1 MNKEKEVKEFERELK
16 EEFEETLAE
25 RREEYE
31 RSMNEFNFKMKAY
44 KLQKTRKVDHQ
55 QILNYDYLLN

>member
-25 RREEYE
+25 RRDEYE
-31 RSMNEFNFKMKAY
+31 RSMNEFNANMKAY
-44 KLQKTRKVDHQ
+44 KLQKTRKVRRNSK
-55 QILNYDYLLN
+55 QILN